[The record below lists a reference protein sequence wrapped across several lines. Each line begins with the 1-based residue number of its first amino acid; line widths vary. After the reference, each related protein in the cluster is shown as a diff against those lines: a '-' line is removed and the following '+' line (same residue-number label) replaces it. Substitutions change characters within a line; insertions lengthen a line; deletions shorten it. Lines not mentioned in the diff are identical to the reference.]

1 MNNIFPFP
9 FSLFNSRTVP
19 ALCCFAVL
27 AAVMPQ
33 GIFADEHGGGQT
45 SLNPLEWASNTAF
58 WSLVIFVT
66 VFALLG
72 KFAFRPIAAA
82 LDARE
87 QGIADRIAA
96 AQRLNEE
103 AKDLMKQYQDKLDA
117 SRDEVRQIMETAKKD
132 AQRVADDIGEKA
144 QVAASQERDRAA
156 KEIESATASALQT
169 IAERSASLATNL
181 AGRMIR
187 AEVKPEQHRDLIN
200 AALQDFVKS

>member
-1 MNNIFPFP
+1 MTRHLYSAVTLI
-9 FSLFNSRTVP
+9 SV
-19 ALCCFAVL
+19 AVL
-27 AAVMPQ
+27 LAVMPQ
-33 GIFADEHGGGQT
+33 SIFAADEHGGGQT

-58 WSLVIFVT
+58 WSLVIFVI

-87 QGIADRIAA
+87 QGIADKIAA
-96 AQRLNEE
+96 AARLNEE
-103 AKDLMKQYQDKLDA
+103 AKDLMRQYQDKLDA

-132 AQRVADDIGEKA
+132 AQRVADTIVEKA
-144 QVAASQERDRAA
+144 NAAAVQERERSA